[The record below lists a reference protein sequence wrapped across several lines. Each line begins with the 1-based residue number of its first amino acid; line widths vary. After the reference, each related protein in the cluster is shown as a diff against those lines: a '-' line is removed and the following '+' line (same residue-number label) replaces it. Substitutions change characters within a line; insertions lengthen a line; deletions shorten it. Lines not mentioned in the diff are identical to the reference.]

1 MLISERGDPSSFKTR
16 RLKSSPIV
24 SETLLKDSKRELAV
38 TASFFSPPPLLST
51 DGIVN
56 VIFGNYLTT
65 AAILA
70 TSAAMT
76 SGFVSTSIIDSVVL
90 RPFPVT

>member
-1 MLISERGDPSSFKTR
+1 MLISERGEPSSFKTR

-24 SETLLKDSKRELAV
+24 SETLLNDSKRELAV
-38 TASFFSPPPLLST
+38 TASFFSPPPLFST

-56 VIFGNYLTT
+56 VMFGNYLTT